1 MKGHTDKEQD
11 AALDG
16 VTIRRTN
23 GSDGGALDRLAGRD
37 SQRLPSDDFLVAEV
51 GGEPWAAVGIHSGAV
66 VADPFRPSADL
77 VELLQLRAVRL
88 RGVGGPG
95 SRPRL
100 RRLLAAGSG
109 RSAT

>member
-1 MKGHTDKEQD
+1 
-11 AALDG
+11 
-16 VTIRRTN
+16 
-23 GSDGGALDRLAGRD
+23 
-37 SQRLPSDDFLVAEV
+37 
-51 GGEPWAAVGIHSGAV
+51 V